1 TCRDETGAGGPFNLG
16 GYCNKEVD
24 ELAAKIVV
32 ETDAAKREDLI
43 QQAYKILTEETS
55 HIPLHQQS
63 LAWGKRKN
71 LDIVQR
77 PDDQVL
83 FYWATLN

>member
-1 TCRDETGAGGPFNLG
+1 
-16 GYCNKEVD
+16 VD
-24 ELAAKIVV
+24 ELAKQILV
-32 ETDAAKREDLI
+32 EADIAKRNDLI
-43 QQAYKILTEETS
+43 HQAYQILVDETS

-77 PDDQVL
+77 ADDQVL
-83 FYWATLN
+83 FYWATLK